1 MIIQDSNLKR
11 GEWKMGRVSQVY
23 PGNDGK
29 VRKVEVEYKN
39 TDSTTYVR
47 IERAVQR
54 LVVILPIEE
63 SGATTGGGS
72 VSF

>member
-11 GEWKMGRVSQVY
+11 GNWKMGRVSQVY

-39 TDSTTYVR
+39 TDSTTFVR

-63 SGATTGGGS
+63 SGGN
-72 VSF
+72 VSY

>member
-1 MIIQDSNLKR
+1 MKR
-11 GEWKMGRVSQVY
+11 GDWKMGRVSTVF
-23 PGNDGK
+23 PGNDSK

-63 SGATTGGGS
+63 SGATTGGGN

>member
-1 MIIQDSNLKR
+1 MKR
-11 GEWKMGRVSQVY
+11 GDWKMGRVSTVF

-63 SGATTGGGS
+63 SGATTGGGN

>member
-1 MIIQDSNLKR
+1 MKR
-11 GEWKMGRVSQVY
+11 GDWKMGRVSTVF

-29 VRKVEVEYKN
+29 VQKVEVEYKN

-63 SGATTGGGS
+63 SGATTGGGN

>member
-1 MIIQDSNLKR
+1 
-11 GEWKMGRVSQVY
+11 MGRVSQVY

-39 TDSTTYVR
+39 TDSTTFVR

-54 LVVILPIEE
+54 LVVILPVEE
-63 SGATTGGGS
+63 GGGN